1 MKYEKPE
8 VLVLASANAAIQ
20 KGGKGMIPV
29 PDQPNLQETN
39 GAYEADE

>member
-8 VLVLASANAAIQ
+8 VLAVESAAIAIQ
-20 KGGKGMIPV
+20 SGGKGVIPV
-29 PDQPNLQETN
+29 PDQPLFQDTN